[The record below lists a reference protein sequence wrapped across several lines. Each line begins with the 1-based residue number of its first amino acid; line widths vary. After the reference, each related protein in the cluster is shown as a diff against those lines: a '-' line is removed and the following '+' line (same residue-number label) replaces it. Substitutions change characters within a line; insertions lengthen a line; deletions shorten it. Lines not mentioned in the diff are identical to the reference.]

1 MRKRSLTILTA
12 VSALATVGGWAWW
25 QQHEEQLAADMAR
38 YEAVRNQR
46 DYRSER
52 TGCALRFPSGS
63 AGRVD
68 AYADSLRVLGY
79 QPELADSSDD
89 SEGEQ
94 WAEFYDTGSA
104 DAAAEL
110 VAGFEADLN
119 HVLIRQR
126 LWQIYFDGQ
135 YLDAVNQL
143 ESARHVLARGHQDS
157 WRFHI
162 GWIATPYP
170 PAGVLPPVAD
180 ALTLPERMLDQMR
193 AAETP
198 PWQWRGLNE
207 PGMQAEREA
216 FADSERHALN
226 WLKPDSDEYRDTR
239 ARHTRRHHHFYLVE
253 AARDL
258 GSGKVLILRRFGQ
271 VYGPGSVTRAA
282 QLIAGMVDSVQCGV
296 EREP

>member
-1 MRKRSLTILTA
+1 MRKRSLSILTA
-12 VSALATVGGWAWW
+12 LIALTMAGGWAW
-25 QQHEEQLAADMAR
+25 QRHEEQLAADRIR
-38 YEAVRNQR
+38 YEAMRNQR
-46 DYRSER
+46 EYWSER
-52 TGCALRFPSGS
+52 TSCALSFPSGN

-68 AYADSLRVLGY
+68 AYADILRVLGH

-94 WAEFYDTGSA
+94 WAEFYDTGSVA
-104 DAAAEL
+104 AAAEL

-135 YLDAVNQL
+135 FLDAVNQL
-143 ESARHVLARGHQDS
+143 ESARHVLARGQQDG

-180 ALTLPERMLDQMR
+180 ALTLPDQMLDQMR
-193 AAETP
+193 AAERP
-198 PWQWRGLNE
+198 PWEWRALTE
-207 PGMQAEREA
+207 PGTQAERTA
-216 FADSERHALN
+216 FEDSERHALN

-239 ARHTRRHHHFYLVE
+239 ERHTRRHHHFYLVE

-258 GSGKVLILRRFGQ
+258 GSGKVMILRRFGQ

-282 QLIAGMVDSVQCGV
+282 QLIALMVDSVHCGV
-296 EREP
+296 ERES